1 MIVRPPYG
9 ETLTGGRRTGSRVG
23 RLVATCVMV
32 VLTQSSPALSA
43 EQVERGEYVFRAA
56 GCAGCHTDTDREGAF
71 LAGGRPLPTP
81 FGTFY
86 APNITSDPDEG
97 IGGWS
102 ADEFVRAMREGV
114 SPDGEH
120 YYPVFPYP
128 SYTGM
133 GVEDLVALY
142 VYLQQVPAVAQPNR
156 PHDLPWYMSY
166 RIANRAWKLLFMEP
180 GPFVPNPVRSP
191 DWNRGAYLV
200 TALTHC
206 GECHTPRDRFG
217 ALDRDR
223 WMAGA
228 ALGPGDDVAPNITPD
243 TRDGIG
249 NWKPSDLAEFLKSG
263 RYYDG
268 EFTEGPMAEVVDN
281 GLSYLRTEDLEAIS
295 EYIFSLP
302 PLPK

>member
-1 MIVRPPYG
+1 
-9 ETLTGGRRTGSRVG
+9 
-23 RLVATCVMV
+23 MV
-32 VLTQSSPALSA
+32 VISRLIVAGAVAALIQAPAALSS
-43 EQVERGEYVFRAA
+43 ELVERGEYLLRAA
-56 GCAGCHTDTDREGAF
+56 GCAGCHTDADQQGAF
-71 LAGGRPLPTP
+71 LAGGRPLHTP

-86 APNITSDPDEG
+86 SPNITADPNRG

-102 ADEFVRAMREGV
+102 ADDFVRAMREGTG
-114 SPDGEH
+114 PGGEH

-128 SYTGM
+128 SYTGI
-133 GVEDLVALY
+133 ERKDLLALY
-142 VYLQQVPAVAQPNR
+142 AYLQQVPAVAEPNR
-156 PHDLPWYMSY
+156 RHELPWYMSY
-166 RIANRAWKLLFMEP
+166 RIVNWAWKLLFMEP
-180 GPFVPNPVRSP
+180 GPFEPDPGRSP

-200 TALTHC
+200 TALAHC

-217 ALDRDR
+217 VLDRDR

-228 ALGPGDDVAPNITPD
+228 ALEPGDEVAPNITPD

-249 NWKPSDLAEFLKSG
+249 NWKRSDLVEFLRSG

-268 EFTEGPMAEVVDN
+268 EFVDGPMAEVVDN

-302 PLPK
+302 PLAK